1 MTLIECVLS
10 MTLIECVLSM
20 TLIECVLSMSLTK
33 SGFRTSD
40 VQFIP
45 CSAFKGEN
53 LVTISDTALSSWYQV
68 KIELKINKIHKI
80 SSLSLIRP

>member
-1 MTLIECVLS
+1 MQQIIVAVNKLDNVGYREERYTFIKDQLKPF
-10 MTLIECVLSM
+10 
-20 TLIECVLSMSLTK
+20 LTK
-33 SGFRTSD
+33 SGFRPSD

-68 KIELKINKIHKI
+68 KIKIKYIKYIKSRHD
-80 SSLSLIRP
+80 L